1 MKKAN
6 KRKGIM
12 GGTFNPIHVG
22 HLLLAETAKE
32 TFSLDEILFIP
43 SGHSYMKDSRH
54 IAPKEMRLEM
64 TRLAIA
70 DNPCFRLS
78 AIEVER
84 EGNTYTF
91 ETLLA
96 LKEGEPD
103 TEFYFIAGAD
113 SLFNMESWKNP
124 HIVFRNCTVL
134 AAVRDDMNKDTL
146 QAQIQYLNEKF
157 DAEIYLLPLKEITI
171 SSTDIRNKWKQKK
184 SIRYMVPDQVID
196 YMKEHHLYY

>member
-1 MKKAN
+1 MEKSV

-32 TFSLDEILFIP
+32 TFKLDEILFIP
-43 SGHSYMKDSRH
+43 SGYPYMKDTTE
-54 IAPKEMRLEM
+54 IAAKEMRLEM

-70 DNPCFRLS
+70 DNPAFRLS

-96 LKEGEPD
+96 LKDMEPD

-113 SLFNMESWKNP
+113 SLYSMELWKNP
-124 HIVFRNCTVL
+124 QLVFHNCTVL
-134 AAVRDDMNKDTL
+134 AAVRDDMHREELQKQMEYLKDKYN
-146 QAQIQYLNEKF
+146 AR
-157 DAEIYLLPLKEITI
+157 IYLLPLKEITI
-171 SSTDIRNKWKQKK
+171 SSTDIRNRWKEKK
-184 SIRYMVPDQVID
+184 SIRYMVPQKVID
-196 YMKEHHLYY
+196 YMREHHLYC